1 MVPGTAER
9 PPRQGVDAPGE
20 GPYRCSQQ
28 AVRGPGDDRAVV
40 GWAAVSESRPGAT
53 GTEGAV
59 ELLGAV
65 AYGELRAFTRLAAD
79 AERAPD
85 LAGRAELASLAAV
98 EAGHYRTIAEH
109 LAGRGVDVLAAM
121 APFVEALDAFH
132 RRTEPRDWP
141 EALVAAHLG
150 RGLAADLQTEVA
162 ERWSG
167 PADEAELIRAVTP
180 DPGFDTFAER
190 AVHALCEDPRTH
202 DRLALW
208 GRRLLGET
216 VAAASIVLDEYPAL
230 VALLGAEEGR
240 APLFK
245 RLKSRHGRRMQALGL

>member
-1 MVPGTAER
+1 M
-9 PPRQGVDAPGE
+9 
-20 GPYRCSQQ
+20 
-28 AVRGPGDDRAVV
+28 
-40 GWAAVSESRPGAT
+40 SESRPGTTRTT
-53 GTEGAV
+53 GSAGAV

-98 EAGHYRTIAEH
+98 EAGHYRTVAEH
-109 LAGRGVDVLAAM
+109 LASREVDVLAAM
-121 APFVEALDAFH
+121 TPFVEALDAFH
-132 RRTEPRDWP
+132 RRTAPRDWP

-150 RGLAADLQTEVA
+150 RGLATDLQSEVA
-162 ERWSG
+162 DRWAG
-167 PADEAELIRAVTP
+167 PAEEAELIRAVAP

-190 AVHALCEDPRTH
+190 TVRELCEDPRTR

-216 VAAASIVLDEYPAL
+216 VAAASIVLDEYPAIA
-230 VALLGAEEGR
+230 VLLGAEEGR
-240 APLFK
+240 VALFK